1 MTRRREE
8 RQLWII
14 PTVLLF
20 VAVPVGAAIYSAV
33 ASGRDA
39 SGAPDRPPLSRKGS
53 MSLGLA
59 PKPLP
64 IGDEPSSYEV
74 VYSVE
79 RYDETK
85 VHRTRDRFQIRR
97 PFEGRVED
105 AGEGRDP
112 KPRISRVGTLVLST
126 GAGPRSLVSPP
137 SPSTGDLRL
146 KPVLDAAVDQDLLE
160 VRERR
165 RVLGR
170 ECQVYRAGSSVSA
183 GELVPVGS
191 KPAEHSD
198 FCVDGDGLLLEEV
211 WWKDGRP
218 LQRRVAVELDVDVAF
233 PDARFELPDEVQVP
247 FEEGNGYLRP
257 LVPESGF
264 EGTMYRLVEA
274 PPGFE
279 YLGRYVVQPPR
290 LNPFQNPLD
299 ETAPRSQV
307 SIVDI
312 WQRGPDAL
320 VLSQVIAADIS
331 AVPQNS
337 PTARELELPFGRGA
351 TVFDLRSSEVRI
363 TLPEDRFLR
372 LSGTLSP
379 EQLVEAA
386 SALRAEPGTGLRFL
400 DE

>member
-1 MTRRREE
+1 MTRRRQE

-14 PTVLLF
+14 PTVVLF
-20 VAVPVGAAIYSAV
+20 VVLPIGAAIYSAV

-39 SGAPDRPPLSRKGS
+39 GAPDRPRLSRAGS
-53 MSLGLA
+53 TSLGSS
-59 PKPLP
+59 PKPLA
-64 IGDEPSSYEV
+64 IGEEPLSYEV

-79 RYDETK
+79 RYDPTRI
-85 VHRTRDRFQIRR
+85 HRIRDRLQIRR

-105 AGEGRDP
+105 ATEGSDP
-112 KPRISRVGTLVLST
+112 KPRISRIGTLVLST

-137 SPSTGDLRL
+137 TPATGDLRL
-146 KPVLDAAVDQDLLE
+146 KPVLAAALEQDLLE
-160 VRERR
+160 LRERR

-198 FCVDGDGLLLEEV
+198 FCVDGAGLLLEEV

-218 LQRRVAVELDVDVAF
+218 LQRRIAVELDVDVEL
-233 PDARFELPDEVQVP
+233 PSTRFEIPGEVQIP

-257 LVPESGF
+257 LDPASGF
-264 EGTMYRLVEA
+264 EGTMYRLAEA
-274 PPGFE
+274 PAGFE
-279 YLGRYVVQPPR
+279 YLGRYLVQPPR
-290 LNPFQNPLD
+290 LNPFQNRLD

-307 SIVDI
+307 SIVDV
-312 WQRGPDAL
+312 WERGPDAL
-320 VLSQVIAADIS
+320 VLSQIIAADIS
-331 AVPQNS
+331 AIPQNS
-337 PTARELELPFGRGA
+337 QTARELDFPFGRGA
-351 TVFDLRSSEVRI
+351 SVFDLRSSEVRV

-372 LSGTLSP
+372 LTGTLPP
-379 EQLVEAA
+379 EELVEAA
-386 SALRAEPGTGLRFL
+386 SSLRAEAGTGLRFL